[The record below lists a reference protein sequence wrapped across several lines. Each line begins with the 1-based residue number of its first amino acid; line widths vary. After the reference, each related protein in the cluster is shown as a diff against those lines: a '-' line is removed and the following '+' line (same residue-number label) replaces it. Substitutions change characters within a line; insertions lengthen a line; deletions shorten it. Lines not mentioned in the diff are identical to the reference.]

1 MNDCIDTEKNTP
13 ETEESVSTAIQSLN
27 FSNIQDVLFLL
38 LNKYSAERQQ
48 REKLEIKLIDVTQ
61 TIEELRLKPSSNSN
75 EMSIKLAEIVRQQ
88 AERMRTMELTVAN
101 LCYNLTGEES
111 DLHDHESHNA
121 MEALLHETIATP
133 EVGHHRNTMVIKDNR
148 KITTTREPDK
158 DESLPNTTKK
168 SQTEKKR
175 ATESVSATV
184 NKVGKEKEEEDEEE
198 TAQKEQ
204 ETKQAKRTGNKAA
217 TSPPAATGARATG
230 APATAT
236 ATTGATATGARATGA
251 PANAA
256 TATVATATVATA
268 TGATTTGATTT
279 AAAATTTTPTKLK
292 SSTAAAIDTDSAA
305 PGGRGKSWMSL
316 KSQVKRM
323 DPKKVKEMRQMFQ
336 LFDTDRSGSIEEEE
350 IKALIKALGVDMD
363 DNEISQLLKDND
375 TDGDCCLSEEEFIV
389 LLTKTPVLTKQMNIG
404 NKKIEHPS
412 KSLGQRVKTLE
423 QFKHTAGA
431 VFKRTEHMI
440 ETVSKNLEA
449 FKEQKEAIQV
459 LQKESRATK
468 RDLET
473 MKDMIL
479 SVEQK
484 INDIPKTPEKLEIP
498 SNEHKADRSEMLT
511 MFEEMEKK
519 HVSTTTSLS
528 KLARNVEEKSTKQIE
543 AVELVQNDL
552 VGWKEIMQEA
562 LKETRE
568 ELEIK
573 KADKIEMSTI
583 ATRVSTK
590 AEQTF
595 VESTAKDLLAQ
606 VHRVFNEIEKDREER
621 RLKEEEEKN
630 KKKQAMSADEARD
643 MEKRM
648 NKLLSGSMTNINY
661 DIERHEKMILL
672 KAEGSKVSELIH
684 RVNDM
689 NPVSEK
695 IIERVQRQMN
705 NKASRNDLVKIA
717 SVANKLSSTV
727 QVLHEAHL
735 GEDGLSSA
743 TSKCLTCNRA
753 VVSLSRRSPPIHPV
767 PQSPLMPLRLHSG
780 GGNGGG
786 GGGGVGGG
794 TTTMR
799 SRPST
804 ASPASS
810 QMRRWGGSV
819 PGLHSGVR
827 VPYEMLHNTKGMLH
841 KKRPSSSHASVSC
854 GALLRD
860 EHHSQQSP
868 IHGGLTLVRAESTNG
883 SYVQSCDG
891 RMFKGEDAA
900 VQAARMAESRV
911 RNKEHLRQKMKRE
924 SSWQMHQVK

>member
-1 MNDCIDTEKNTP
+1 MTDCIDMEKNTP
-13 ETEESVSTAIQSLN
+13 DTEESVETAIQSLN
-27 FSNIQDVLFLL
+27 FSNIQEVLFLL
-38 LNKYSAERQQ
+38 LNKYSTERQQ
-48 REKLEIKLIDVTQ
+48 REKLEIKLIEVTKS
-61 TIEELRLKPSSNSN
+61 IEELRLKPSSNSN
-75 EMSIKLAEIVRQQ
+75 ETSIKLAEIVRQQ
-88 AERMRTMELTVAN
+88 NERMRKMELTVAN

-121 MEALLHETIATP
+121 MEALLHETIAPEATP
-133 EVGHHRNTMVIKDNR
+133 EVGHHRNTTVIKDNR

-158 DESLPNTTKK
+158 DNSLPDTTKK
-168 SQTEKKR
+168 SQIEKKR
-175 ATESVSATV
+175 AAESVSATV
-184 NKVGKEKEEEDEEE
+184 NKVGKEGDEDEDKDDEEE
-198 TAQKEQ
+198 TAQKKK
-204 ETKQAKRTGNKAA
+204 ETKQAKRTGNTAA
-217 TSPPAATGARATG
+217 TSPSTATGARATGARATGARATGARATG

-236 ATTGATATGARATGA
+236 ATTGASATGA
-251 PANAA
+251 PATGA
-256 TATVATATVATA
+256 TASGATA
-268 TGATTTGATTT
+268 TGATT
-279 AAAATTTTPTKLK
+279 AAATTATTSTK
-292 SSTAAAIDTDSAA
+292 SSTAAAAAAVAADSAA
-305 PGGRGKSWMSL
+305 PVGRGKLWVSL

-323 DPKKVKEMRQMFQ
+323 DSKKVKEMRQMFQ
-336 LFDTDRSGSIEEEE
+336 LFDTDRSGSIEEKE
-350 IKALIKALGVDMD
+350 IKALIKALGVDMN

-375 TDGDCCLSEEEFIV
+375 TDGDCSLSEEEFIV

-412 KSLGQRVKTLE
+412 KSLGQRVKSLE

-468 RDLET
+468 RDLDT

-479 SVEQK
+479 SIEQK
-484 INDIPKTPEKLEIP
+484 INDKPKTPEKFEIP
-498 SNEHKADRSEMLT
+498 SNDHKADRSEMLA
-511 MFEEMEKK
+511 MFEEMEKR

-528 KLARNVEEKSTKQIE
+528 KLAINVEEKSTKQIE
-543 AVELVQNDL
+543 AVELIQNDL

-562 LKETRE
+562 LKKTRE
-568 ELEIK
+568 DLEAK
-573 KADKIEMSTI
+573 KADKIEISTM
-583 ATRVSTK
+583 ATRVSSK

-595 VESTAKDLLAQ
+595 VESTTKDLLAQ

-630 KKKQAMSADEARD
+630 KKQQAMSADEARD

-695 IIERVQRQMN
+695 IIERVQRQMK

-767 PQSPLMPLRLHSG
+767 PQSPLMPLRLHNG
-780 GGNGGG
+780 GGN

-810 QMRRWGGSV
+810 QTRRWGGSV
-819 PGLHSGVR
+819 PGLHSAGVR
-827 VPYEMLHNTKGMLH
+827 VPYEMLNNTKGMLH

-868 IHGGLTLVRAESTNG
+868 IHGGLTLVRAESTND

-900 VQAARMAESRV
+900 VQAARMAESRS
-911 RNKEHLRQKMKRE
+911 RQKMKRE